1 MFVTLVVAS
10 GVLVGSAFAVA
21 GSSKPDMV
29 ALLPTDTGHIAP
41 IYVDTYTRPG
51 KVLYRFSA
59 VLKNLGGAMDLYM
72 DPNSGAA
79 MQVLWP
85 NGNPT
90 VKPDP
95 NKVPNAAGIVK
106 ENRSQQVGAFFIFN
120 PSQGH
125 NHWHFQKAAYYA
137 LLLPGGGVRSADKV
151 GLLHVGQLGD
161 GRRRLDQVLPG
172 RLQGLRADDVVRAQE
187 PAGDLHADG
196 HLAELRRPVR
206 RAVDRPVG
214 RYQGPDAGEL
224 PDPGDGQPQRVHR
237 RVEPEQQHGDG
248 HPDDPRHD
256 RRPGSKNVGA
266 RAATTLRDHRQGG
279 RARRAGPQQPRRRP
293 GRLPDVRKDLGC
305 YLFASANGP
314 LTFSIGA
321 KPKHG
326 SLTIVSQSGTTASVR
341 YTPQAGF
348 TGADSFTFTVVD
360 KRKLAEHARHG
371 HGQGGVALPSRGPCG
386 RPSLDPAP
394 P

>member
-151 GLLHVGQLGD
+151 GFCMWDSWVMDGGGSTKYFPVGYKGS
-161 GRRRLDQVLPG
+161 GPTTWCAPKNP
-172 RLQGLRADDVVRAQE
+172 RATFTRMGISRNY
-187 PAGDLHADG
+187 GDLYAAQSTDQWVDIKGLKPGSYQIRATANPNGYIDESNPNNNTVTVTRTIPGTIAD
-196 HLAELRRPVR
+196 A
-206 RAVDRPVG
+206 A
-214 RYQGPDAGEL
+214 
-224 PDPGDGQPQRVHR
+224 
-237 RVEPEQQHGDG
+237 
-248 HPDDPRHD
+248 
-256 RRPGSKNVGA
+256 SKNVAHG
-266 RAATTLRDHRQGG
+266 AATTFPITGQVVAPDVPARNNLAVGQG
-279 RARRAGPQQPRRRP
+279 ACQ
-293 GRLPDVRKDLGC
+293 DVRKDLGC
-305 YLFASANGP
+305 YLFTSGNGP

-321 KPKHG
+321 KPNHG
-326 SLTIVSQSGTTASVR
+326 SLTILSQSGTTANVR

-348 TGADSFTFTVVD
+348 SGADSFTFTVVD
-360 KRKLAEHARHG
+360 NRKLQSMPATVTVN
-371 HGQGGVALPSRGPCG
+371 VA
-386 RPSLDPAP
+386 
-394 P
+394 

>member
-1 MFVTLVVAS
+1 VFVTVVVAS
-10 GVLVGSAFAVA
+10 CVLVGSAFAVA

-72 DPNSGAA
+72 DPSSGAA

-95 NKVPNAAGIVK
+95 NKVPNAPGIVK

-137 LLLPGGGVRSADKV
+137 LLLPGGAVRSADKV
-151 GLLHVGQLGD
+151 GFCMWDSWVMD
-161 GRRRLDQVLPG
+161 GGGSTKYFPVAYKGSGPTTWCAPKNP
-172 RLQGLRADDVVRAQE
+172 RATFTRMGISRNY
-187 PAGDLHADG
+187 GDLYAAQSTDQWVDIKGLKPGSYQIRATANPSGYIDESNPNNNTVTVTRTIPGTIAD
-196 HLAELRRPVR
+196 A
-206 RAVDRPVG
+206 A
-214 RYQGPDAGEL
+214 
-224 PDPGDGQPQRVHR
+224 
-237 RVEPEQQHGDG
+237 
-248 HPDDPRHD
+248 
-256 RRPGSKNVGA
+256 SKNVGHG
-266 RAATTLRDHRQGG
+266 AATTFPITGQVIAADVPARNNLAVGQG
-279 RARRAGPQQPRRRP
+279 ACQ
-293 GRLPDVRKDLGC
+293 DVRKDLGC
-305 YLFASANGP
+305 YLFTSANGP
-314 LTFSIGA
+314 LMFSIGT
-321 KPKHG
+321 KPTHG
-326 SLTIVSQSGTTASVR
+326 SLTIVSQSGTTANVR

-348 TGADSFTFTVVD
+348 SGTDSFTFTVVD
-360 KRKLAEHARHG
+360 KRKLQSMPATVTVN
-371 HGQGGVALPSRGPCG
+371 VA
-386 RPSLDPAP
+386 
-394 P
+394 

>member
-151 GLLHVGQLGD
+151 GFCMWDSWVMDGGGSTKYFPVGYKGS
-161 GRRRLDQVLPG
+161 GPTTWCAPKNP
-172 RLQGLRADDVVRAQE
+172 RATFTRMGISRNY
-187 PAGDLHADG
+187 GDLYAAQSTDQWVDIKGLKPGSYQIRATANPNGYIDESNPNNNTVTVTRTIPGTIAD
-196 HLAELRRPVR
+196 A
-206 RAVDRPVG
+206 A
-214 RYQGPDAGEL
+214 
-224 PDPGDGQPQRVHR
+224 
-237 RVEPEQQHGDG
+237 
-248 HPDDPRHD
+248 
-256 RRPGSKNVGA
+256 SKNVAHG
-266 RAATTLRDHRQGG
+266 AATTFPITGQVVAPDVPARNNLAVGQG
-279 RARRAGPQQPRRRP
+279 ACQ
-293 GRLPDVRKDLGC
+293 DVRKDLGC
-305 YLFASANGP
+305 YLFTSGNGP

-321 KPKHG
+321 KPNHG
-326 SLTIVSQSGTTASVR
+326 SLTILSQSGTTANVR

-348 TGADSFTFTVVD
+348 SGADSFTFTVVD
-360 KRKLAEHARHG
+360 KRKLQSMPATVTVN
-371 HGQGGVALPSRGPCG
+371 VA
-386 RPSLDPAP
+386 
-394 P
+394 

>member
-151 GLLHVGQLGD
+151 GFCMWDSWVMDGGGSTKYFPVGYKGS
-161 GRRRLDQVLPG
+161 GPTTWCAPKNP
-172 RLQGLRADDVVRAQE
+172 RATFTRMGISRNY
-187 PAGDLHADG
+187 GDLYAAQSTDQWVDIKGLKPGSYQIRATANPNGYIDESNPNNNTVTVTRTIPGTIAD
-196 HLAELRRPVR
+196 A
-206 RAVDRPVG
+206 A
-214 RYQGPDAGEL
+214 
-224 PDPGDGQPQRVHR
+224 
-237 RVEPEQQHGDG
+237 
-248 HPDDPRHD
+248 
-256 RRPGSKNVGA
+256 SKNVAHG
-266 RAATTLRDHRQGG
+266 AATTFPITGQVVAPDVPARNNLAVGQG
-279 RARRAGPQQPRRRP
+279 ACQ
-293 GRLPDVRKDLGC
+293 DVRKDLGC
-305 YLFASANGP
+305 YLFTSGNGP

-321 KPKHG
+321 KPNHG
-326 SLTIVSQSGTTASVR
+326 SLTILSQSGTTANVR

-348 TGADSFTFTVVD
+348 SGADAFTFTVVD
-360 KRKLAEHARHG
+360 KRKLQSMPATVTVN
-371 HGQGGVALPSRGPCG
+371 VA
-386 RPSLDPAP
+386 
-394 P
+394 

>member
-72 DPNSGAA
+72 DPSSGAA

-95 NKVPNAAGIVK
+95 NKVPNAPGIVK

-151 GLLHVGQLGD
+151 GFCMWDSWVMD
-161 GRRRLDQVLPG
+161 GGSSTKYFPVDYKGSGPTTWCAPKNP
-172 RLQGLRADDVVRAQE
+172 RATFTRMGISRNY
-187 PAGDLHADG
+187 GDLYAAQSTDQW
-196 HLAELRRPVR
+196 
-206 RAVDRPVG
+206 VDIKG
-214 RYQGPDAGEL
+214 L
-224 PDPGDGQPQRVHR
+224 K
-237 RVEPEQQHGDG
+237 
-248 HPDDPRHD
+248 
-256 RRPGSKNVGA
+256 PGSYQIRATANPSGYIDESNPNNNTVTAIRTIPGTIADAASKNIAHG
-266 RAATTLRDHRQGG
+266 AATTFPITGHVVAADVPARNNLAVGQG
-279 RARRAGPQQPRRRP
+279 ACQ
-293 GRLPDVRKDLGC
+293 DVRKDLGC
-305 YLFASANGP
+305 YLFTSANGP

-321 KPKHG
+321 KPTHG
-326 SLTIVSQSGTTASVR
+326 SLTIVNQSGTTANVK

-348 TGADSFTFTVVD
+348 SGTDSFTFTVVD
-360 KRKLAEHARHG
+360 KRKLQSLPATVTVN
-371 HGQGGVALPSRGPCG
+371 VA
-386 RPSLDPAP
+386 
-394 P
+394 

>member
-106 ENRSQQVGAFFIFN
+106 ENRSQEVGAFFIFN

-151 GLLHVGQLGD
+151 GFCMWDSWVMDGGGSTKYFPVGYKGS
-161 GRRRLDQVLPG
+161 GPTTWCAPKNP
-172 RLQGLRADDVVRAQE
+172 RATFTRMGISRNY
-187 PAGDLHADG
+187 GDLYAAQSTDQWVDIKGLKPGSYQIRATANPNGYIDESNPNNNTVTVTRTIPGTIAD
-196 HLAELRRPVR
+196 A
-206 RAVDRPVG
+206 A
-214 RYQGPDAGEL
+214 
-224 PDPGDGQPQRVHR
+224 
-237 RVEPEQQHGDG
+237 
-248 HPDDPRHD
+248 
-256 RRPGSKNVGA
+256 SKNVAHG
-266 RAATTLRDHRQGG
+266 AATTFPITGQVVAPDVPARNNLAVGQG
-279 RARRAGPQQPRRRP
+279 ACQ
-293 GRLPDVRKDLGC
+293 DVRKDLGC
-305 YLFASANGP
+305 YLFTSGNGP

-321 KPKHG
+321 KPNHG
-326 SLTIVSQSGTTASVR
+326 SLTILSQSGTTANVR

-348 TGADSFTFTVVD
+348 SGADSFTFTVVD
-360 KRKLAEHARHG
+360 NRKLQSMPATVTVN
-371 HGQGGVALPSRGPCG
+371 VA
-386 RPSLDPAP
+386 
-394 P
+394 

>member
-1 MFVTLVVAS
+1 VFVTLVVAS

-151 GLLHVGQLGD
+151 GFCMWDSWVMDGGGSTKYFPVGYKGS
-161 GRRRLDQVLPG
+161 GPTTWCAPKNP
-172 RLQGLRADDVVRAQE
+172 RATFTRMGISRNY
-187 PAGDLHADG
+187 GDLYAAQSTDQWVDIKGLKPGSYQIRATANPNGYIDESNPNNNTVTVTRTIPGTIAD
-196 HLAELRRPVR
+196 A
-206 RAVDRPVG
+206 A
-214 RYQGPDAGEL
+214 
-224 PDPGDGQPQRVHR
+224 
-237 RVEPEQQHGDG
+237 
-248 HPDDPRHD
+248 
-256 RRPGSKNVGA
+256 SKNVAHG
-266 RAATTLRDHRQGG
+266 AATTFPITGQVVAPDVPARNNLAVGQG
-279 RARRAGPQQPRRRP
+279 ACQ
-293 GRLPDVRKDLGC
+293 DVRKDLGC
-305 YLFASANGP
+305 YLFTSGNGP

-321 KPKHG
+321 KPNHG
-326 SLTIVSQSGTTASVR
+326 SLTILSQSGTTANVR

-348 TGADSFTFTVVD
+348 SGADSFTFTVVD
-360 KRKLAEHARHG
+360 KRKLQSMPATVTVN
-371 HGQGGVALPSRGPCG
+371 VA
-386 RPSLDPAP
+386 
-394 P
+394 